1 MPVYFYSSA
10 HSFSG
15 QSSSW
20 GDLLPEMMESETPP
34 PTSSPNKVDDSE
46 VSSRRVSLDQQAVQG
61 MEEAVPE
68 GGPPIDRDSGADNEG
83 PGLSGF
89 QPTMILETG
98 ERVPSKDGRAPR
110 AASGDPA
117 TPDTLRDMLG
127 KASVSEEQR
136 TLVGTLVEKI
146 LSAKSGLNEAIMSLL
161 RGFEVC
167 NIMFS
172 TIFYLQ
178 RCTCV

>member
-10 HSFSG
+10 QSFPG
-15 QSSSW
+15 QSSSS

-34 PTSSPNKVDDSE
+34 PTSSPNKADDSE
-46 VSSRRVSLDQQAVQG
+46 VSSRRVILDQQAVQG
-61 MEEAVPE
+61 IKEAVPKGE
-68 GGPPIDRDSGADNEG
+68 PPTVRDTGANNEG

-98 ERVPSKDGRAPR
+98 ERVPSKDGRAPTV
-110 AASGDPA
+110 ASGDPA
-117 TPDTLRDMLG
+117 APDILRDMLRE
-127 KASVSEEQR
+127 ASVSGEQR
-136 TLVGTLVEKI
+136 TLMGTVVEKI
-146 LSAKSGLNEAIMSLL
+146 LSAKSGLNEAFMSLL

-167 NIMFS
+167 NVMFS